1 MHNTYI
7 DRMRI
12 EEVEH
17 VVYTHNGAY
26 NSGNSIGHDIDYR
39 YVQCQ
44 DGQESWRGQAEGCYG
59 VLIEKMQRVP
69 IKSSLAGEGAE
80 VGKQSKSN
88 HPSVFPTQ
96 IAEVVMVFGVNGLS
110 NPNVGYQEEH
120 HQIDGDHTES
130 VAFRDSYVLDESEG
144 KIGKSDIPV
153 EQRFDFVLEHKK
165 QDE

>member
-44 DGQESWRGQAEGCYG
+44 DGQESWRSQAEGCYG
-59 VLIEKMQRVP
+59 VLIEKMQWVP
-69 IKSSLAGEGAE
+69 IKGALAGKRTQI
-80 VGKQSKSN
+80 GKQSQDN
-88 HPSVFPTQ
+88 HPCVFPT
-96 IAEVVMVFGVNGLS
+96 
-110 NPNVGYQEEH
+110 
-120 HQIDGDHTES
+120 
-130 VAFRDSYVLDESEG
+130 
-144 KIGKSDIPV
+144 
-153 EQRFDFVLEHKK
+153 
-165 QDE
+165 

>member
-26 NSGNSIGHDIDYR
+26 DGGNSIGYDVDFR
-39 YVQCQ
+39 DVQCQ
-44 DGQESWRGQAEGCYG
+44 DGQESWRGQAESCYG

-80 VGKQSKSN
+80 VGK
-88 HPSVFPTQ
+88 
-96 IAEVVMVFGVNGLS
+96 
-110 NPNVGYQEEH
+110 
-120 HQIDGDHTES
+120 
-130 VAFRDSYVLDESEG
+130 
-144 KIGKSDIPV
+144 
-153 EQRFDFVLEHKK
+153 
-165 QDE
+165 